1 MIQKRFQQHETIR
14 WRKNK
19 KFLNLNQRPLLK
31 KWQLLVPRWYGEF
44 EIILKNKVYA
54 PGGCDKVKKGTRI

>member
-19 KFLNLNQRPLLK
+19 KFLNLKQRPLLK
-31 KWQLLVPRWYGEF
+31 KWQLWWYGEF